1 MNLFTITFTDDEEI
15 LRIHQPG
22 CPSYEKQPLGTWLLA
37 ILNADIGRLE
47 AIVKKYELPNDP
59 KSVCITRDGHPIF
72 TSDPSNIVEVYR
84 ELNKQFPFTRAYSVS
99 EWWPIYCEMI
109 STYGSRCLRD
119 AIDDLKQV
127 IEITADHPEYLN
139 YRFLSKYLLNGALNT
154 NTTFRLQIY
163 ESGWAL
169 SYEECKELDEMS
181 IEESMAKTYSCFLD
195 KKDHVAP
202 LRYEYSD
209 ISPRLEG
216 IMFATF
222 FELARRNKVV
232 RKCKNCGRYFIPENR
247 SDTLYCDEPSPE
259 APEMTCKEYGT
270 RRLWYER
277 QKEDELAT
285 LSRKIASAKGM
296 LAKRNPDIPAYAASY
311 EYFKAERMIWKKAVD
326 EGRKTKEEYRE
337 WLLLMQSQKVIKEA
351 VSNPG

>member
-1 MNLFTITFTDDEEI
+1 MNQFTATFTDEHEI

-22 CPSYEKQPLGTWLLA
+22 CPTYEKQMLGTWMLA
-37 ILNADIGRLE
+37 ILNADIDQLE
-47 AIVKKYELPNDP
+47 CIVNKYDLPKHP
-59 KSVCITRDGHPIF
+59 GCISLTSDGHPVF
-72 TSDPSNIVEVYR
+72 MESPDNLLDVYK
-84 ELNKQFPFTRAYSVS
+84 ELIDNFPFIRAYSVA
-99 EWWPIYCEMI
+99 EWWDIYCEMI

-139 YRFLSKYLLNGALNT
+139 YPFMSRYLLNGALNT
-154 NTTFRLQIY
+154 NTTFRLQIH

-169 SYEECKELDEMS
+169 SHDDCKELDEMS
-181 IEESMAKTYSCFLD
+181 IEESMAKTYNYFLE

-202 LRYEYSD
+202 YRYEYSD

-222 FELARRNKVV
+222 FELVRRNKVV

-247 SDTLYCDEPSPE
+247 SDTLYCDNPSPE
-259 APEMTCKEYGT
+259 DPEMTCKEYGT

-296 LAKRNPDIPAYAASY
+296 LAKRNPDIPEYKASY
-311 EYFKAERMIWKKAVD
+311 NYFKAQRLIWIKAVKDGTKTQD
-326 EGRKTKEEYRE
+326 EYKE
-337 WLLLMQSQKVIKEA
+337 WLLYMQSQKRIKEA
-351 VSNPG
+351 VNGND

>member
-1 MNLFTITFTDDEEI
+1 MNLFTITFTNDEEI
-15 LRIHQPG
+15 LRIHKPG
-22 CPSYEKQPLGTWLLA
+22 CPTYEKRPLGTWLLA

-47 AIVKKYELPNDP
+47 AIVNKYELPNRP
-59 KSVCITRDGHPIF
+59 GCVSITSDGHPVF
-72 TSDPSNIVEVYR
+72 TESPDNLREVYK
-84 ELNKQFPFTRAYSVS
+84 ELEEEFSFIRAYTVA
-99 EWWPIYCEMI
+99 EWWDIYCEMI

-169 SYEECKELDEMS
+169 SYDECKELDEMS

-195 KKDHVAP
+195 NKDHVAP

-311 EYFKAERMIWKKAVD
+311 EYFKTERMIWKKAVD
-326 EGRKTKEEYRE
+326 EGRKTKEEYRD